1 MISILDLLK
10 DFSISCFKEFSLFL
24 IIMPIVAGI
33 ICFFL
38 PSNSQ
43 KRSVLFIAGFFHFL
57 VSAILVFPQF
67 YSDNVFILNS
77 NSLFI
82 SSFSGNIENAVFLIV
97 ASLLF
102 LGASYY
108 AMGYLP
114 MEEKNIRKDE
124 EGFIIDDEPE
134 AVFSGFMLFFL
145 ASMTLVCFSNHM
157 GLLWAAIE
165 ATTLFSAPLIYFH
178 RSKKSLEATWKYLVV
193 CSVGIAIALLGTF
206 FLSIAA
212 YSSGGSLYITDLY
225 STTSFNTLW
234 LKLAFIFLFIGYG
247 TKMGLTPMH
256 TWLPDAH
263 SEAPSMVSALL
274 SGALLNCAFLAIWK
288 SHLIVSSAGLES
300 FSSSIMIVFG
310 IFTLFISAVFIINQ
324 REYKRALAYSSVENM
339 GLMCLLLGISSMAG
353 YERTRQFIFI
363 NAIGHSLIK
372 AGMFFVAGLALFY
385 YKSKKFSDVKSMV
398 EKTPTMAAVWFTG
411 FILLS
416 GAPPSP
422 LFLPKFFIIKS
433 LLYSGKYY
441 IAIFIMLIFI
451 IIFAGLGRIFFSMLF
466 GSQENEKDESPQLK
480 KLLIPSQIF
489 FLSSIFVSVL
499 FLWFLRG

>member
-1 MISILDLLK
+1 MISIIDLLR
-10 DFSISCFKEFSLFL
+10 DCSISCFKEFSLFL
-24 IIMPIVAGI
+24 IIMPIIASI
-33 ICFFL
+33 ICFL
-38 PSNSQ
+38 LRSNSQ

-57 VSAILVFPQF
+57 VSALLVFPQL
-67 YSDNVFILNS
+67 YIDNISISNS

-82 SSFSGNIENAVFLIV
+82 SSFSGNVENAVFLMIV
-97 ASLLF
+97 SLLF

-108 AMGYLP
+108 VMGYLP

-124 EGFIIDDEPE
+124 EGFIINDEPE
-134 AVFSGFMLFFL
+134 TVFSGFMLLFL

-178 RSKKSLEATWKYLVV
+178 RSRKSLEATWKYLVV

-212 YSSGGSLYITDLY
+212 SSSGGSLYISDLY
-225 STTSFNTLW
+225 STNSFNTLW
-234 LKLAFIFLFIGYG
+234 LKLAFIFLFVGYG
-247 TKMGLTPMH
+247 TKMGLSPMH

-300 FSSSIMIVFG
+300 FSSSIMVVFG

-339 GLMCLLLGISSMAG
+339 GLMCLLLGISSIAG
-353 YERTRQFIFI
+353 YENTKQFIFI

-372 AGMFFVAGLALFY
+372 SGMFFLAGLVFFQ
-385 YKSKKFSDVKSMV
+385 YKSKKFSDIESMV
-398 EKTPTMAAVWFTG
+398 EKTPTMSAVWFIG

-422 LFLPKFFIIKS
+422 LFLPKFFLIKAFLS
-433 LLYSGKYY
+433 SGNYY
-441 IAIFIMLIFI
+441 TAIFIILAFI
-451 IIFAGLGRIFFSMLF
+451 IIFGGLGRIFFSTLF
-466 GSQENEKDESPQLK
+466 GSKETEKDESPQLK

-489 FLSSIFVSVL
+489 FLSSMFVSFL